1 MDARWIQLLGYL
13 DQKTDVLRQELLSYP
28 DVTTEVQLRT
38 TEEIL
43 AYVTYLIRPRP

>member
-13 DQKTDVLRQELLSYP
+13 DQKIAVLSQELRDYP
-28 DVTTEVQLRT
+28 DVTTEASLRT